1 MDRHFLR
8 RYWNVI
14 PQENPVSDRA
24 AELGLQ
30 FFNLALG
37 GRTSDAMLAAFQVY
51 RAVS

>member
-30 FFNLALG
+30 FVKFVIG
-37 GRTSDAMLAAFQVY
+37 GRTANAMLAAFRVY
-51 RAVS
+51 RAVR